1 MDSVRNMC
9 VSPSATPATPMMTGL
24 DTMPA
29 GTIHVLSVGPVDRG
43 CLVHDA
49 LLRRVHTRL
58 SITPDYRRLWM
69 LSKQESFHVAVLH
82 NALSQLE
89 LEEISQLIRRKWPQ
103 ARILVIRYGEG
114 FLDDAL
120 YDERL
125 TPAAPV
131 EMLYATID
139 RLADKV
145 H

>member
-1 MDSVRNMC
+1 MDSVKTVC
-9 VSPSATPATPMMTGL
+9 VSPSATPAMTGL
-24 DTMPA
+24 EMMPA
-29 GTIHVLSVGPVDRG
+29 GTIHVLSVGPVERG

-49 LLRRVHTRL
+49 ILRQVHTRL

-69 LSKQESFHVAVLH
+69 LPKQESFHVAVLH
-82 NALSQLE
+82 NTLSQSE
-89 LEEISQLIRRKWPQ
+89 LEETSQLIRRQWPH

-131 EMLYATID
+131 DTLHAAIN
-139 RLADKV
+139 RLAGDL

>member
-1 MDSVRNMC
+1 
-9 VSPSATPATPMMTGL
+9 
-24 DTMPA
+24 
-29 GTIHVLSVGPVDRG
+29 VDRG
-43 CLVHDA
+43 CMVHDA

-58 SITPDYRRLWM
+58 SITPDYQRLWM

-82 NALSQLE
+82 NTLSQSE
-89 LEEISQLIRRKWPQ
+89 LEETSQLIRRQWPQ

-120 YDERL
+120 YDERV

-131 EMLYATID
+131 EVLHKAID
-139 RLADKV
+139 RLADKL